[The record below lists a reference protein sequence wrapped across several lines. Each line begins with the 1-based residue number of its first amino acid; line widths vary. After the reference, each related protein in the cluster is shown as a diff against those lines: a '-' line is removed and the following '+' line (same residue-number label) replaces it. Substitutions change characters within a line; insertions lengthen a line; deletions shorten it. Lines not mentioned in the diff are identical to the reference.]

1 MMLPPSAASFRC
13 SSDPLT
19 TDWCSDPG
27 KHFSEHFS
35 KQKIPSQEYLI
46 LVLSF
51 QMNLHFSQ
59 VAFIDCNCLDSL

>member
-13 SSDPLT
+13 SLDPSI
-19 TDWCSDPG
+19 TDYCSDPG

-35 KQKIPSQEYLI
+35 KQGIPSQQYLVS
-46 LVLSF
+46 VLSF

-59 VAFIDCNCLDSL
+59 VAFIDGWS